1 MSIAT
6 LILGESGSGKTCSLR
21 NLDPSKCLL
30 IQPVAKPLPFRSGEW
45 AKHIYVQS
53 DSARIVNAMHKTK
66 AEIVILDD
74 FQYILANQF
83 MARRNERGFDKFT
96 DIGGAGFD
104 IALAASQ
111 LAPEKRVYIL
121 GHTETDEAG
130 NTRIKTLGR
139 ILSEKI
145 VLEGMFTIVL
155 RTIVDSGNGKY
166 LFSTQNS
173 GHDTVK
179 SPMGMFESREIE
191 NDLASVDETIVSY
204 YGLKPE
210 DEPDGTLLT
219 ETETESE

>member
-45 AKHIYVQS
+45 QKHIYVQS
-53 DSARIVNAMHKTK
+53 DSAKIVSAMRKTK
-66 AEIVILDD
+66 AEIIILDD
-74 FQYILANQF
+74 YQYILASQF
-83 MARRNERGFDKFT
+83 MSRRNERGFDKFT
-96 DIGGAGFD
+96 DIGGSGYD

-111 LAPEKRVYIL
+111 LEPQKRVYIL

-130 NTRIKTLGR
+130 NIRIKTLGR

-155 RTIVDSGNGKY
+155 RTNVDAGNGKY
-166 LFSTQNS
+166 TFLTQNS

-179 SPMGMFESREIE
+179 SPMGMFESREID
-191 NDLASVDETIVSY
+191 NDLAQVDETIVSY
-204 YGLKPE
+204 YGLNEPE
-210 DEPDGTLLT
+210 TDPTT
-219 ETETESE
+219 EIQGV